1 MTTSLRV
8 RRNEA
13 ALVVV
18 DIQERLASAMQ
29 HAAFDE
35 VARNAGRLLA
45 AADRF
50 RLPVAISEQ
59 YPEGLGRTVPVV
71 REAASRL
78 SPAPLYFDKM
88 AFSLADEPL
97 FQSFLGNGRKTLVL
111 FGMETHIC
119 VFQTVRALCERGFS
133 VHVPADAVISR
144 TEANARIGLSLC
156 ERAGAV
162 ITSTETVL
170 FDLLERAGTDEFK
183 ALAKL
188 VR

>member
-1 MTTSLRV
+1 MTAVLRV

-13 ALVVV
+13 ALVVI
-18 DIQERLASAMQ
+18 DIQERLASAME

-35 VARNAGRLLA
+35 VARNSGRLVA

-50 RLPVAISEQ
+50 RMPVAISEQ
-59 YPEGLGRTVPVV
+59 YSDGLGRTVPML

-78 SPAPLYFDKM
+78 SPAPLYIDKM

-97 FQSFLGNGRKTLVL
+97 FQTFLGNGRKTLVL

-119 VFQTVRALCERGFS
+119 VFQTVRALCERGFT

-144 TEANARIGLSLC
+144 TAANKQLGLELC

-170 FDLLERAGTDEFK
+170 FDLLERAGTDDFK